1 MDEFNRLDPF
11 EEKISELEHRSEE
24 SKQRQKKKRKN
35 RRD

>member
-24 SKQRQKKKRKN
+24 NKQRQKNRKN